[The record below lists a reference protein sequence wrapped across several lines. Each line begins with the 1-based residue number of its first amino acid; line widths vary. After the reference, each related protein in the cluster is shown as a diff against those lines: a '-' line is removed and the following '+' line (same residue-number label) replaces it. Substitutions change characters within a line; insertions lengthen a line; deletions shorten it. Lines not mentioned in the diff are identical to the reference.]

1 MLKQINIRG
10 GGKYSQ
16 LNKRKVKS
24 ALRYS
29 HFTFH
34 LLEFDN

>member
-1 MLKQINIRG
+1 MLKQINIRR

-16 LNKRKVKS
+16 LNKRKVKN
-24 ALRYS
+24 ALHYS
-29 HFTFH
+29 RFTFH